1 MQVDCLEKE
10 NEQMLNYFFVI
21 CNFGGQLVSCWTFVS
36 SSVLIYLSSFW
47 QGIQFRDLRN
57 GWPNCNKKNIV
68 VQKCKVCFR
77 RRKSNQYVRAW
88 KPALIKL
95 KIFIHISSNLFKLS
109 LNAVPSEKL
118 QLNHLKLEIFLFD
131 CIFL

>member
-1 MQVDCLEKE
+1 M
-10 NEQMLNYFFVI
+10 
-21 CNFGGQLVSCWTFVS
+21 GGQIATTKKYCRSKM
-36 SSVLIYLSSFW
+36 
-47 QGIQFRDLRN
+47 QGML
-57 GWPNCNKKNIV
+57 
-68 VQKCKVCFR
+68 R

-118 QLNHLKLEIFLFD
+118 QLNHLKFEIFLFN
-131 CIFL
+131 CIFFVNVGLSAL